1 MVGCATA
8 APTSRACATPGKIAA
23 DRRTEFVRA
32 DCGGAGW
39 DRALR
44 QRLVELGLIDG
55 RTAHFDYRWGDGS
68 IDRMQTLAKE
78 LAGSSPMLVA
88 MTTPATAALQA
99 ATRTIPI
106 VFCGGLRPSR
116 QGFAAS
122 LAEPGGNITGFVD
135 IEGSLGGKW
144 LELIHEVA
152 PTASRGA
159 FLFNPQTAPFARYY
173 LETFRSSAAALNIEP
188 IESAV
193 HTAAEVEAAMTKLG
207 REGGVGIIVM
217 PETSTGDYGEAIIS
231 LADRY
236 LLPTIYPFS
245 VFVTAG
251 GLMSYGVNY
260 PICFA
265 TRRPMWT
272 V

>member
-1 MVGCATA
+1 M
-8 APTSRACATPGKIAA
+8 I
-23 DRRTEFVRA
+23 
-32 DCGGAGW
+32 
-39 DRALR
+39 
-44 QRLVELGLIDG
+44 
-55 RTAHFDYRWGDGS
+55 
-68 IDRMQTLAKE
+68 
-78 LAGSSPMLVA
+78 
-88 MTTPATAALQA
+88 TPATAALQA

-106 VFCGGLRPSR
+106 VFCGGLRPGR
-116 QGFAAS
+116 QRIRRDLGKA
-122 LAEPGGNITGFVD
+122 GGNITGFVD

-144 LELIHEVA
+144 LELIHEIA
-152 PTASRGA
+152 PSASRGA

-251 GLMSYGVNY
+251 GLMSHGVNY
-260 PICFA
+260 PDLLRATASYVDRIIEGATPDELPVQLPTKFELMINLKAAKALELSVPQSA
-265 TRRPMWT
+265 TRGRR
-272 V
+272 